1 MAGICVP
8 IATVGQNDASGS
20 KASILART
28 GIVLGALQRESRGLL
43 VFATRAMGRA
53 VTVLMA
59 GALVA
64 TGVIVA
70 PAFGA
75 SERVQPA
82 RRTITPRFAGSF
94 TPAASDP
101 RLAAAIARGGM
112 DGADFRFTP
121 AEVRQD
127 KRGVTVAVRAR
138 SNRAALADT
147 SRTAAAQTP
156 TVGIQPIAYNLGVS
170 VGWKHFAVSG
180 AVSRVDL
187 GPVPGGRETTDV
199 ALSYRTGRASSRII
213 AVADRPLESTPK
225 LTQELPSYSVDV
237 SSSYA
242 LTRNLDVTAGMRYRS
257 DRERLARLD
266 DDRRDS
272 QSVYVGTAFRF

>member
-1 MAGICVP
+1 
-8 IATVGQNDASGS
+8 
-20 KASILART
+20 
-28 GIVLGALQRESRGLL
+28 
-43 VFATRAMGRA
+43 VFAERAVGRA
-53 VTVLMA
+53 VTVMMA

-64 TGVIVA
+64 TGVVVA

-75 SERVQPA
+75 SERAQPA
-82 RRTITPRFAGSF
+82 KRPITARIAGSF
-94 TPAASDP
+94 TPAAADP
-101 RLAAAIARGGM
+101 RLAAAIARGGL

-121 AEVRQD
+121 AEARD
-127 KRGVTVAVRAR
+127 KRAVTVAVRAR
-138 SNRAALADT
+138 TNRTALVDA
-147 SRTAAAQTP
+147 SRTGAATAP

-170 VGWKHFAVSG
+170 VGWKRFAVSG
-180 AVSRVDL
+180 AVNRVDL
-187 GPVPGGRETTDV
+187 GPIPGSRESTDV
-199 ALSYRTGRASSRII
+199 ALSYRTGRASSRIV
-213 AVADRPLESTPK
+213 AVADRPLENTPK

-266 DDRRDS
+266 DTRRDS

>member
-1 MAGICVP
+1 M
-8 IATVGQNDASGS
+8 
-20 KASILART
+20 
-28 GIVLGALQRESRGLL
+28 
-43 VFATRAMGRA
+43 FATRAMGRA
-53 VTVLMA
+53 VTVMMA

-75 SERVQPA
+75 SERAQVA
-82 RRTITPRFAGSF
+82 RRSVAPRFTGSF
-94 TPAASDP
+94 TPAAADP
-101 RLAAAIARGGM
+101 RLAAAIARGGL

-127 KRGVTVAVRAR
+127 KRAVTVAVRAR
-138 SNRAALADT
+138 ST
-147 SRTAAAQTP
+147 RTALVDATRTNAVQAA

-170 VGWKHFAVSG
+170 VGWKRFAVSG
-180 AVSRVDL
+180 AVNRIDL
-187 GPVPGGRETTDV
+187 GPIPGGRESTDL
-199 ALSYRTGRASSRII
+199 ALSYRAGRASSRII
-213 AVADRPLESTPK
+213 AVADRPLENTPK

-237 SSSYA
+237 SSSYS

-266 DDRRDS
+266 DNRRDS
-272 QSVYVGTAFRF
+272 QSVYVGTAFHF